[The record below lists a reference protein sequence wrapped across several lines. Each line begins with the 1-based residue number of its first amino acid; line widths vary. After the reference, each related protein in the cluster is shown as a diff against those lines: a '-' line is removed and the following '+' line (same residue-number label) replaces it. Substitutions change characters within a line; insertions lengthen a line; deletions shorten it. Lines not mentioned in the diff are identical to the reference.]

1 MNEAVQKDMTLNC
14 TLADNIDL
22 TGKEWT
28 QIGTHVNN
36 AYTGTFDGA
45 AIPSRDCPLR
55 EVINMRACSASSK
68 AR

>member
-14 TLADNIDL
+14 ILADNIDL

-45 AIPSRDCPLR
+45 AIPSRD
-55 EVINMRACSASSK
+55 
-68 AR
+68 